1 MGLPRGRR
9 WVDLPR
15 TPAVDAS
22 ARWAEMKQVLLEP
35 DRCMSANDLIAERE
49 QMHRDAEASIR
60 RQGELPLTAT
70 R

>member
-35 DRCMSANDLIAERE
+35 CAPVNDPIAERD
-49 QMHRDAEASIR
+49 QLHREVEAR
-60 RQGELPLTAT
+60 ARGQGELKFSGT